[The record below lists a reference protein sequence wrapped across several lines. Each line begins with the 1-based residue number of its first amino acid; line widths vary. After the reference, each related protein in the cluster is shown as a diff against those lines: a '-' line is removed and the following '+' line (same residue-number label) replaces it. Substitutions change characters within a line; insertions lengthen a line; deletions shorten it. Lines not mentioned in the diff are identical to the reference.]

1 MEVRIPSLNILTQSL
16 NPLETIVFGIIL
28 NSIVD
33 NENGCCAY
41 SNKQMGGLFNV
52 HGNSISR
59 IINALIKKG
68 YFQAGYDEDT
78 NFREMILGHK
88 TYKDIYGLDIPDFIE
103 DENIYK
109 TNTSNKRKISPSKR
123 IKILERDSFTCQYC
137 GAKAPEVKIEID
149 HIIPISK
156 DGTNEIENLTTA
168 CFECNIGKS
177 NKILKHG

>member
-1 MEVRIPSLNILTQSL
+1 MDVRIPCLNILTQSL
-16 NPLETIVFGIIL
+16 NPLEIILFGVIL

-33 NENGCCAY
+33 NENGYCAY
-41 SNKQMGGLFNV
+41 SNKQMGRLCNV
-52 HGNSISR
+52 NGNSISR
-59 IINALIKKG
+59 IINVLIKKG

-88 TYKDIYGLDIPDFIE
+88 TYNDIYGLDISDFIK
-103 DENIYK
+103 DKNIYK
-109 TNTSNKRKISPSKR
+109 TNTSSKRNISPSKR
-123 IKILERDSFTCQYC
+123 IKIFERDNFTCQYC
-137 GAKAPEVKIEID
+137 GVKAPEVKIEID

-177 NKILKHG
+177 NKILKQG

>member
-1 MEVRIPSLNILTQSL
+1 MDIRIPSLNILAQSL
-16 NPLETIVFGIIL
+16 NPLEIIMFGIIL

-33 NENGCCAY
+33 IEGGCCTY
-41 SNKQMGGLFNV
+41 SNKQMGRLFNV
-52 HGNSISR
+52 HSKSISR
-59 IINALIKKG
+59 NINILIKKG

-103 DENIYK
+103 DENTYK
-109 TNTSNKRKISPSKR
+109 SNTSNKRKISPSKR
-123 IKILERDSFTCQYC
+123 IKILERDNFTCQYC
-137 GAKAPEVKIEID
+137 GSKAPEVKIEID

-177 NKILKHG
+177 NRILKQG